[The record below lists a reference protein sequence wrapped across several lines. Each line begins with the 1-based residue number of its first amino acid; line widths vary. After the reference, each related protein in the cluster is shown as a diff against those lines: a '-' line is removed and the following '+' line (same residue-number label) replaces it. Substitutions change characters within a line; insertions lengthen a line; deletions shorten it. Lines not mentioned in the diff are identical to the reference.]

1 MRIGRSY
8 SGALQTRRV
17 VLLADH
23 LLVLHIASLLHYSL
37 LLNHVV
43 LHAIG
48 VVHDMVVI
56 RSVGKGSAD
65 AGSLSHR
72 LIHIVGVGHS
82 ADHVRTSHLDVVVRS
97 TAELVA
103 ADVLV
108 KYYVAIGLVRVFLND
123 KLKGTVINYSIS
135 IDL

>member
-108 KYYVAIGLVRVFLND
+108 KYYVAIGLV
-123 KLKGTVINYSIS
+123 
-135 IDL
+135 